1 MYLKDP
7 LVASLSER
15 YAFAA
20 TEYVANHVMK
30 IQNLSEALRLNWW
43 YSSIFVLEGAS
54 KMLHFQVSQSLKIL
68 CWLLRMKLSHTLSEI
83 L

>member
-7 LVASLSER
+7 LVANLSET

-30 IQNLSEALRLNWW
+30 IQNLSEALRLVWW
-43 YSSIFVLEGAS
+43 HSSIFVLEGAS
-54 KMLHFQVSQSLKIL
+54 KMLHFQVSQYLKIL
-68 CWLLRMKLSHTLSEI
+68 CWLLRVKLSHSLSEI